1 MWFCRQT
8 ILYPENVDNK
18 FVWRVA
24 VSLPEDSN
32 LNISY
37 ISVQYV
43 GSHCVLPVICSE
55 NSDHPATSGHSS
67 SLGSY
72 GNTSM

>member
-8 ILYPENVDNK
+8 ILYPDNVGNK
-18 FVWRVA
+18 SVWKVA
-24 VSLPEDSN
+24 VSLPEDNS
-32 LNISY
+32 LNISC
-37 ISVQYV
+37 IGVQYV
-43 GSHCVLPVICSE
+43 ASHYVLPVICSE

-72 GNTSM
+72 SNTSV